1 MIASTG
7 WTWEYVD
14 GHMTFPRFYALL
26 DHWQKHPP
34 VHLLVAAFLG
44 YGEKTRRPG
53 TLNELVADFK
63 QAGGRVGRA

>member
-1 MIASTG
+1 
-7 WTWEYVD
+7 
-14 GHMTFPRFYALL
+14 MTFPRFYALL